1 MVSLKER
8 GKMHIC
14 CICGKEY
21 VGYGNNPWPVNND
34 PGARCCEECNFTV
47 VTPERIKNLTMR
59 NSNEDID

>member
-1 MVSLKER
+1 
-8 GKMHIC
+8 MHIC

-34 PGARCCEECNFTV
+34 PEARCCEECNFTV
-47 VTPERIKNLTMR
+47 VIPERIKNLTMR